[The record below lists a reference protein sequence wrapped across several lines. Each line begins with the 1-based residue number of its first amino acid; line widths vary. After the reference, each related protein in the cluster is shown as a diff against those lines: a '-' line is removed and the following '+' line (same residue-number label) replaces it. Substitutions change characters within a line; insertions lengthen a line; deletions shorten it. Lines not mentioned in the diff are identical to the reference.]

1 MTTEST
7 AANPIPTREL
17 ERRWQAMREAMQTAG
32 LDALVMQ
39 NSNAFHGGY
48 VKYFTDIPAMYGGY
62 QAVLFPAAAPM
73 ITFSHGPAGARDLG
87 GDDPVNRGVAT
98 AHSAPTFAAAH
109 YTKHYHSG
117 LVADELNQHGF
128 RTVGL
133 VGTTSMAGAFL
144 EHVRAQVPGA
154 EFTDATDMVDGI
166 KAVKS
171 ADEIEFVRRATA
183 MQDAAMKVVLETV
196 QPGWRN
202 FEVTALAMYEGQKL
216 GSEQG
221 LFLAGSAPVGTPN
234 PFRPRHMQDRVI
246 EKGDQV
252 ALLIENNGPGGF
264 YSELGRSF
272 VFGKASA
279 EMKDANRFLVEAQ
292 QFTIDLLRP
301 GADPASAIA
310 SYNAYMRDAGRP
322 EERRLHAHGQGY
334 DLVERPLIFPDETMK
349 ISGSMNI
356 VAHPGFVNETM
367 FASICD
373 NYLIGEDGTAERLH
387 TTAQEIFEI

>member
-7 AANPIPTREL
+7 VANPIPTREL
-17 ERRWQAMREAMQTAG
+17 ERRWKAVREAMSAAG
-32 LDALVMQ
+32 IDALVMQ
-39 NSNAFHGGY
+39 NSNSFHGGY
-48 VKYFTDIPAMYGGY
+48 VKWFTDIPAMYGGY
-62 QAVLFPAAAPM
+62 QAVVFPAKAPM

-117 LVADELNQHGF
+117 LVADELNKHGF
-128 RTVGL
+128 KTVGL

-144 EHVRAQVPGA
+144 EHIRAEVPGA
-154 EFTDATDMVDGI
+154 EFTDATDLVDDI
-166 KAVKS
+166 KAIKS
-171 ADEIEFVRRATA
+171 ADEIEFVRRAAA
-183 MQDAAMKVVLETV
+183 MQDTAMKVVLESV
-196 QPGWRN
+196 RPGWRN
-202 FEVTALAMYEGQKL
+202 FEVTALAQYEGQKL

-264 YSELGRSF
+264 YTELGRSF
-272 VFGKASA
+272 VLGKATQ
-279 EMKDANRFLVEAQ
+279 EMRDVNRFLVEAQ

-301 GADPASAIA
+301 GTDPASAIA
-310 SYNAYMRDAGRP
+310 EYNAYMRDSGRP

-356 VAHPGFVNETM
+356 VAHPGFVNESM
-367 FASICD
+367 FASVCD
-373 NYLIGEDGTAERLH
+373 NYLIAEDGSAERIH
-387 TTAQEIFEI
+387 TTAQEIFEL